1 MLYRR
6 SWEYG
11 QRDGE
16 HRLARSKA
24 MLIPR
29 ILSPEHAR
37 LINEQGNVVQPRA
50 VCGNPLLI
58 AAALEAVRK
67 WKYEPTY
74 LNGVPVSVSLTLDVT
89 FQLH

>member
-1 MLYRR
+1 
-6 SWEYG
+6 
-11 QRDGE
+11 
-16 HRLARSKA
+16 

-29 ILSPEHAR
+29 LLSPEHAR

-58 AAALEAVRK
+58 AAALE

-89 FQLH
+89 F